1 MSGGLRA
8 SARLVQ
14 RAALTGA
21 SAFGRDAGLYISLA
35 VTALVPAIVITG
47 FRMHWISA
55 LVSADSTIGIQLFSI
70 VETIVRPVS
79 LVYAHLAVLLAAHAQ
94 AEDRSARWTESLRP
108 VPGAAFFLL
117 RRFLSSLMAD

>member
-35 VTALVPAIVITG
+35 VTALVPAIVIRG

-70 VETIVRPVS
+70 LEMIVLAGAVAWAAVKKVVS
-79 LVYAHLAVLLAAHAQ
+79 AIA
-94 AEDRSARWTESLRP
+94 
-108 VPGAAFFLL
+108 
-117 RRFLSSLMAD
+117 